1 MTPPTRHKTFIRPAR
16 SFCIAVT
23 LLLGISALPTSAN
36 AMVVPDALSSLK
48 GLTPSHR
55 HPATLR
61 DRVVQAGLDA
71 VGTPYSWG
79 GDDPDGF
86 DCSGLVSF
94 VYRKVAGVTLPRRA
108 RDQRAVGK
116 KVAASQLL
124 PGDLVFF
131 KTRRRGATSHVGIY
145 VGMNEFVHAPTR
157 GSTVRVDKLN
167 NTYWSKHFA
176 GARRFLTPGSTDV
189 AVLAS
194 KQHKTS

>member
-1 MTPPTRHKTFIRPAR
+1 MTPPSRLKTFIRPAR
-16 SFCIAVT
+16 SLFVAVS
-23 LLLGISALPTSAN
+23 LLLGASALPLTAN

-48 GLTPSHR
+48 GLTLSHR

-61 DRVVQAGLDA
+61 ERVVQAGLDA
-71 VGTPYSWG
+71 VGTPYTWG

-94 VYRKVAGVTLPRRA
+94 VFRKVAGVHLPRRA

-116 KVAASQLL
+116 KVSTAQLL

-131 KTRRRGATSHVGIY
+131 KTRRRGVTSHVGIY

-167 NTYWSKHFA
+167 SSYWSKHFA
-176 GARRFLTPGSTDV
+176 GARRLLKPGSTDV
-189 AVLAS
+189 AVLTS
-194 KQHKTS
+194 KLHKSS